1 MSRLNEVDH
10 TAIVRASS
18 IGPRA
23 QVGAFTQV
31 QSGAEVRNGARIG
44 RYCAIESGATIC
56 ENATIQDYV
65 EVPGGVTVEERCVI
79 GPHVTFADIDSA
91 QSAGRTLIGQGA
103 WIGAGAVLS
112 RGITVGRW
120 ARVAPGSVVVQD
132 VPEYAH
138 IAGPAGHQDGWV
150 CACGKALNL
159 PAQGDKHVTCSCG
172 RSYRLLDDQLSKYT
186 RIGEGEG

>member
-44 RYCAIESGATIC
+44 RYCAINTGAVIG
-56 ENATIQDYV
+56 ENAVVQDYV
-65 EVPGGVTVEERCVI
+65 EVPEEVTVEEAAVI
-79 GPHVTFADIDSA
+79 GPHVAFADGHAGHSE
-91 QSAGRTLIGQGA
+91 GRTLIGQGA

-112 RGITVGRW
+112 RGITVGCY

-132 VPEYAH
+132 VAEYAH
-138 IAGPAGHQDGWV
+138 IVGPAGHQDGWV

-159 PAQGDKHVTCSCG
+159 PAQGDKHATCSCG
-172 RSYRLLDDQLSKYT
+172 RSYRLLNDQLTKYT
-186 RIGEGEG
+186 RIGEGE